1 MIASLVMLGSGCGSK
16 TGLPVPCVT
25 RFEPDAPEIMFVV
38 DRSASMGEINAE
50 GETYWTALD
59 RALRTVI
66 PQLQGV
72 ARVGM
77 AFFPRGQF
85 GRDACSADPVAAQPP
100 TEDLARLMRE
110 FPPGP
115 VMNGGTPTYE
125 GLLAAATMH
134 RARQVADPLRAR
146 FVVLVT
152 DGGAGCNFEHSLDRC
167 TCLIPS
173 SPDACR
179 RPPNY
184 PDSCL
189 DNERIV
195 ALIAA
200 LREERTRTVVLGLTG
215 ATRFSQLVPI
225 FLQFLSDMA
234 LAGGLPSR
242 GPVPY
247 LRAERRVEIEQSLA
261 RPLLEAAL
269 CRVVQR
275 DNRQMQG
282 ETLIGGGSSVAR
294 DTSRRDGWDWADES
308 RRTIQLYGAAC
319 DLAIERRVLV
329 WTATATGLCQLPP

>member
-1 MIASLVMLGSGCGSK
+1 
-16 TGLPVPCVT
+16 
-25 RFEPDAPEIMFVV
+25 
-38 DRSASMGEINAE
+38 MGESNAE

-152 DGGAGCNFEHSLDRC
+152 DGAAGCNFEHSLDRC
-167 TCLIPS
+167 VCLS
-173 SPDACR
+173 GTGDDSCR
-179 RPPNY
+179 RPPTY
-184 PDSCL
+184 PGSCL
-189 DNERIV
+189 DDERITN
-195 ALIAA
+195 LIRL
-200 LREERTRTVVLGLTG
+200 LRSENVSTTVLGLTG
-215 ATRFSQLVPI
+215 ASPEPRLVPI
-225 FLQFLSDMA
+225 YERFLADMA

-275 DNRQMQG
+275 DDRQMQG